1 MNFNTNK
8 QFKNLRDR
16 GFVKF
21 CGQKQIYVG
30 IAYSRMQN
38 LDIADIIRYFNSVFR
53 GLWNYFCFVD
63 NSSTLSNVWWALQ
76 KSLAYTISAKNR
88 ITGIRKVFKKY
99 GYPTKDES
107 GKVQFWKPETFARD
121 PKVLQKLRSKS
132 SLTYANLLKN
142 LGPTNLPVPT

>member
-1 MNFNTNK
+1 MKLNTNK
-8 QFKNLRDR
+8 LFKVLRYR

-21 CGQKQIYVG
+21 CRQKHIYVG

-38 LDIADIIRYFNSVFR
+38 KDLADIIRYYNSVFR
-53 GLWNYFCFVD
+53 GLWNMYCFVD
-63 NSSTLSNVWWALQ
+63 NSSTLNNVWWALQ
-76 KSLAYTISAKNR
+76 MSLAYTISAKNR

-121 PKVLQKLRSKS
+121 PKVLQKKR
-132 SLTYANLLKN
+132 
-142 LGPTNLPVPT
+142 